1 VEPVNPD
8 KVKEDILSIE
18 GFIRSFTIDLDVKK
32 EFVSQLAAS
41 LVLKT
46 ECLGILRASTIP
58 IVILGEYRAIKKE
71 IVDTEQKLKQTK
83 VEVKN
88 LSERLIGLKLEHN
101 RMTKLL
107 KSTEPAGGS
116 CGKLLKFERTKTSK
130 RE

>member
-1 VEPVNPD
+1 MTEVNPD

-18 GFIRSFTIDLDVKK
+18 GFIRSFTIDYDVKK
-32 EFVSQLAAS
+32 ELVSQLAAS
-41 LVLKT
+41 LVLKN
-46 ECLGILRASTIP
+46 ECLGILRSSTIP
-58 IVILGEYRAIKKE
+58 IVILGEYGAIKKE

-88 LSERLIGLKLEHN
+88 LSERLIGLKLERQ

-107 KSTEPAGGS
+107 NITDKSGEQ

-130 RE
+130 RD